1 MYQVDLTQFFPFT
14 MITHIVRAL
23 FTYIIL
29 RTIVKEKK
37 NTFLSGMLFLA
48 ITVFYS
54 YISVTSAF
62 SKLHISEFLLM
73 ALYYVIVFV
82 FSIFMTEGK
91 LFNKLFA
98 SILPLIAW
106 ELSATVFVTILTAL
120 TDNTLQFATTLTMPL
135 ELYLTYNG
143 FMFCSSFVFVFIIK
157 LIGKKTNGFNYNF
170 KYTLYFIYPIT
181 HLFCFMFI
189 ASLLQNI
196 PDSVYR
202 AMDKKGIPLD
212 ASLLTFTALCM
223 IADIVLIFIIDKN
236 QKREEKNI
244 ESLIT
249 SKL

>member
-1 MYQVDLTQFFPFT
+1 MQLLNYGFFGFKEKSMYQVDLTQFFPFT

-73 ALYYVIVFV
+73 VLYYVIVFV

-106 ELSATVFVTILTAL
+106 ELSATVFVTI
-120 TDNTLQFATTLTMPL
+120 DR
-135 ELYLTYNG
+135 
-143 FMFCSSFVFVFIIK
+143 K
-157 LIGKKTNGFNYNF
+157 
-170 KYTLYFIYPIT
+170 
-181 HLFCFMFI
+181 
-189 ASLLQNI
+189 
-196 PDSVYR
+196 SV
-202 AMDKKGIPLD
+202 
-212 ASLLTFTALCM
+212 
-223 IADIVLIFIIDKN
+223 V
-236 QKREEKNI
+236 
-244 ESLIT
+244 
-249 SKL
+249 

>member
-1 MYQVDLTQFFPFT
+1 MQLLNYGFSGFKEKSMYQVDLTQFFPFT

-48 ITVFYS
+48 ITIFYS

-135 ELYLTYNG
+135 ELYLTCNG

-181 HLFCFMFI
+181 HLFCF
-189 ASLLQNI
+189 Q
-196 PDSVYR
+196 
-202 AMDKKGIPLD
+202 
-212 ASLLTFTALCM
+212 LC
-223 IADIVLIFIIDKN
+223 I
-236 QKREEKNI
+236 
-244 ESLIT
+244 
-249 SKL
+249 